1 MDFYDALTPLYHL
14 IYPNWNDSLARQG
27 EQLNQLIQ
35 TEWAE
40 QRTHTVL
47 DVSCGIGTQALAL
60 AQRGYAVTASDLSP
74 KEIERAR
81 TEAER
86 LNQHI
91 DFKVADMRAAHTAHG
106 SGHDLV
112 LSCDNS
118 VPHLLT
124 DADLLLAFQQFAA
137 CLRPG
142 GGCVISVRD
151 YAQEARGSNILK
163 PYGARVQDGKRH
175 VLFQVWDFD
184 KGDDQGAQGGYG
196 DHYDL
201 SFYVVEDDLA
211 TGQTQTHVMRSR
223 YYAISTTRLAELMV
237 EAGFENVRRLDG
249 VFFQPVLV
257 GTKPGSMGA

>member
-14 IYPNWNDSLARQG
+14 IYPNWEDSIQRQG
-27 EQLNQLIQ
+27 EQLDHIIQ
-35 TEWAE
+35 TEWPGH
-40 QRTHTVL
+40 RTVL
-47 DVSCGIGTQALAL
+47 DVSCGIGTQTLAL
-60 AQRGYAVTASDLSP
+60 ARRDYAVTASDLST

-81 TEAER
+81 TEAESR
-86 LNQHI
+86 GLHI
-91 DFKVADMRAAHTAHG
+91 AFKVADMRAAHTAHG
-106 SGHDLV
+106 TGFDLV
-112 LSCDNS
+112 ISGDNS

-124 DADLLLAFQQFAA
+124 DADLLLAFQQFFA

-151 YAQEARGSNILK
+151 YAQEARGSNIVK
-163 PYGARVQDGKRH
+163 PYGARVQNGKRH

-184 KGDDQGAQGGYG
+184 HGGEHRYG

-201 SFYVVEDDLA
+201 SFYVIEDDLA
-211 TGQTQTHVMRSR
+211 TGQAHTHVMRSR
-223 YYAISTTRLAELMV
+223 YYAISTKRLCELML

-257 GTKPGSMGA
+257 GTKRNLL